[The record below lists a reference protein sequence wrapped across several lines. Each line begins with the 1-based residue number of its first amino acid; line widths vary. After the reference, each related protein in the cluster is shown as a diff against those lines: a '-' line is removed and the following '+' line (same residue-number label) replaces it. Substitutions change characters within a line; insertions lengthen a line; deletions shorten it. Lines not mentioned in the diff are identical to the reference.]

1 MTVDMVVTHLII
13 VFASVLFTVLI
24 GLPLGVAAYLLP
36 GIRKFILWLVDVF
49 QTVPA
54 LALLGIIMVLSGPGK
69 VTVIIGLV
77 IYSLLPV
84 VHNTYLGLEEV
95 DAGVKEAARGMG
107 MSKMYQLVQVELPGA
122 FPMIFTGIRIAV
134 VTAIG
139 VAVFATFVGGG
150 GLGTILYRGIRIQ
163 NMSLI
168 LQGTLALVLMCVVF
182 DFTMGK
188 IEKRLYSKN
197 QVSKD

>member
-1 MTVDMVVTHLII
+1 MTADMVLTHLII
-13 VFASVLFTVLI
+13 VFASMLFTILI
-24 GLPLGVAAYLLP
+24 GLPLGIAAYLFP
-36 GIRKFILWLVDVF
+36 GIRKLILWLVDVF
-49 QTVPA
+49 QTIPA
-54 LALLGIIMVLSGPGK
+54 MALLGIIMVLSGPGK

-107 MSKMYQLVQVELPGA
+107 MSKMYQLIQVELPNA
-122 FPMIFTGIRIAV
+122 FPMIFTGIRIAM

-168 LQGTLALVLMCVVF
+168 LQGTLALIGMCVVF
-182 DFTMGK
+182 DLVMGK
-188 IEKRLYSKN
+188 IEKKLYSM
-197 QVSKD
+197 QQTSKD